1 VLPSSSTTSSCPLL
15 QKEVLNPTIYE
26 NIALADMWKDTQGAL
41 SWNGLLD
48 PINPV
53 LKEEILRYGEFAELC
68 YDAFASKLSTND
80 FGGCKY
86 SPDELFDSCERPGHS
101 GAFSTAGYEVT
112 QYLYAETDTL
122 GRPIEQSVWI
132 GFIAVCTNSE
142 EIRRL
147 GRRDIIVAWRGTG
160 TRQEWIQNVR
170 DILVPARLSF
180 SRFKHKGIRD
190 GLATTAL
197 LKGKGKG
204 VRDRVSSSTRIDDK
218 GVRVERGFLS
228 CYISKGQDSR
238 CARDTVLSEIL
249 RLVDEYKNESLSVT
263 LTGHSLGAAL
273 ATLSS
278 YDVQKMLNSKLPE
291 RSIPVTVF
299 AFASPRVGNRA
310 FSLRMEELG
319 VKVLRLVNKSD
330 VVPKVPGLV
339 FNEGSCG
346 WLSKVFDWL
355 PWTYFHVGVKIVL
368 DNNDIRNL
376 DPAYAHSLK
385 VYRQLID
392 DYVGEGRPFKS
403 SGRREP
409 ASVATT
415 Y

>member
-15 QKEVLNPTIYE
+15 QEEVLNPTIYE

-68 YDAFASKLSTND
+68 YDAFDSKLSTND

-86 SPDELFDSCERPGHS
+86 SLDELFDSCERPGHS
-101 GAFSTAGYEVT
+101 GDFSTAGYEVT

-147 GRRDIIVAWRGTG
+147 GRRDIIVAWRGTE

-180 SRFKHKGIRD
+180 SRFKHKGIRA

-197 LKGKGKG
+197 LQ
-204 VRDRVSSSTRIDDK
+204 
-218 GVRVERGFLS
+218 
-228 CYISKGQDSR
+228 GQGQGRSR
-238 CARDTVLSEIL
+238 PSIK
-249 RLVDEYKNESLSVT
+249 YY
-263 LTGHSLGAAL
+263 
-273 ATLSS
+273 S
-278 YDVQKMLNSKLPE
+278 Y
-291 RSIPVTVF
+291 R
-299 AFASPRVGNRA
+299 
-310 FSLRMEELG
+310 
-319 VKVLRLVNKSD
+319 
-330 VVPKVPGLV
+330 
-339 FNEGSCG
+339 
-346 WLSKVFDWL
+346 
-355 PWTYFHVGVKIVL
+355 
-368 DNNDIRNL
+368 
-376 DPAYAHSLK
+376 
-385 VYRQLID
+385 RQ
-392 DYVGEGRPFKS
+392 GRPGREGVFKLLHL
-403 SGRREP
+403 
-409 ASVATT
+409 
-415 Y
+415 